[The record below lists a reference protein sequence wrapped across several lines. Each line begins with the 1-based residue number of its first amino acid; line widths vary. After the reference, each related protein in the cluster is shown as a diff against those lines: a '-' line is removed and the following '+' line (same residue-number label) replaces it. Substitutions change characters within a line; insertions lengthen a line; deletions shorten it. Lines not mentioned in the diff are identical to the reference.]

1 MESNNFKPQPIGK
14 PVEHDRMLWQA
25 KFSPDGQWLIG
36 VGQDATIQRWKVV
49 EASGDNPGLEKK
61 EAFTGHN
68 GWVQC
73 LAFHPTNG
81 RVFTADSWGKIA
93 AWKFDAE
100 GASEP
105 LWKNETAHD
114 GWIRA
119 LAISPDDGSLL
130 ATAGNDQTVRLWST
144 ESGEKV
150 REWPHGSRVMSLAFT
165 TNGESLVSGDLPGV
179 IREWKAAS
187 GEKVRE
193 VSAAQLY
200 AHHNIQDCGGVRK
213 LVFNAA
219 GDRLAAVGQKA
230 PQGGFATGVPCV
242 LVYDW
247 QAGTIVRE
255 MPVGDKDDG
264 FAYDALFHPAGF
276 VMAVAS
282 AFPNKGP
289 LWFWRP
295 EEEAAFLI
303 EKQRSN
309 GLSLSLHPDGKR
321 VAMLVCHSP
330 NGNGRP
336 KGEYPGGSSRIVMLS
351 LEG

>member
-1 MESNNFKPQPIGK
+1 MVDAKPFTPKTIGK
-14 PVEHDRMLWQA
+14 PVEYGRMLWQA
-25 KFSPDGQWLIG
+25 RFSPDGQWLIG
-36 VGQDATIQRWKVV
+36 VGQEPAVQRWKVI
-49 EASGDNPGLEKK
+49 EASGDNPGLEPK
-61 EAFTGHN
+61 EAFAGHN

-81 RVFTADSWGKIA
+81 RCFTADSWGKVC

-105 LWKNETAHD
+105 LWKNDASHD

-119 LAISPDDGSLL
+119 LAISPDGSLL
-130 ATAGNDQTVRLWST
+130 ATSGNDETIRLWST
-144 ESGEKV
+144 ETGEKI
-150 REWPHGSRVMSLAFT
+150 REWPHGSRVMSLVFT
-165 TNGESLVSGDLPGV
+165 PSGESLVSGDLPGV

-193 VSAAQLY
+193 LSAAQLF

-213 LVFNAA
+213 LVFNAT
-219 GDRLAAVGQKA
+219 GDRLAACGQKS
-230 PQGGFATGVPCV
+230 PTGGFCTGLPCV
-242 LVYDW
+242 LVFDW
-247 QAGTIVRE
+247 QKGDVLCE
-255 MPVGDKDDG
+255 MPIGDKDDG
-264 FAYDALFHPAGF
+264 FCYDAQFHPAGF

-295 EEEAAFLI
+295 EEEAAFLV
-303 EKQRSN
+303 EKKMTN

-321 VAMLVCHSP
+321 IAMLVCHSP

-336 KGEYPGGSSRIVMLS
+336 KGEYPGGSSRIVMMS
-351 LEG
+351 VEA